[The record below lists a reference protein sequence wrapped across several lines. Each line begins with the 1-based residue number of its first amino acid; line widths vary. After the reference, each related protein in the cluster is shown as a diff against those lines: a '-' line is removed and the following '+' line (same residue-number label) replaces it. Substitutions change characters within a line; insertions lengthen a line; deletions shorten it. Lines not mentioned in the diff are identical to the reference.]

1 MWIIAALFSACFAG
15 ASSVFAKAGVKETDS
30 DIATAIRTAVVL
42 VFSWLLVAVTG
53 SLSQI
58 TTLPAKECFFLVLSG
73 LSTGMSWLCF
83 FKALSLGPV
92 NKVLPVDKL
101 NIVLTF
107 VIGITFFSEALTWNK
122 CAGLALSV
130 LGTFLMIQSEKPT
143 SCSPETIASKKPTTS
158 HIKPHKSTVAWL
170 AFALLAGTFASLTS
184 VLGKMSLQNI
194 DSNLATALRTIVILL
209 FATAVVLAKKKGK
222 LLAKTPRNELVFVV
236 LSGVA
241 TGLSWLCY
249 FAALQAGPV
258 SVVAPMDK
266 LSTVF
271 AVLFAAL
278 FLKERLYKKNS
289 IGLFLLLFGTLLML

>member
-42 VFSWLLVAVTG
+42 VFSWVLVAVTG

-58 TTLPAKECFFLVLSG
+58 TTLPARDCFFLVLSG

-107 VIGITFFSEALTWNK
+107 VIGVTFFSEALTWNK

-143 SCSPETIASKKPTTS
+143 TS

-170 AFALLAGTFASLTS
+170 VFALLAGTFASLTS
-184 VLGKMSLQNI
+184 VFGKIGLQNI
-194 DSNLATALRTIVILL
+194 DSNLATALRTVVILL
-209 FATAVVLAKKKGK
+209 FATVVVLAKKKGK
-222 LLAKTPRNELVFVV
+222 LLAKTPRNELAFVV

-271 AVLFAAL
+271 AVLFATL

-289 IGLFLLLFGTLLML
+289 IGLFLLLFGTLFML

>member
-1 MWIIAALFSACFAG
+1 MWIITALFSACFAG

-42 VFSWLLVAVTG
+42 VFSWLLVAATG

-58 TTLPAKECFFLVLSG
+58 AILPARDCFFLVLSG

-107 VIGITFFSEALTWNK
+107 IIGVTFFSEALTWNK

-130 LGTFLMIQSEKPT
+130 LGTFLMIQSEKP
-143 SCSPETIASKKPTTS
+143 SSFSQEALASEKPTPDG
-158 HIKPHKSTVAWL
+158 IKPHKSTIAWL
-170 AFALLAGTFASLTS
+170 VFALLAGTFASLTS
-184 VLGKMSLQNI
+184 VFGKIGLQNI
-194 DSNLATALRTIVILL
+194 DSNLATALRTVVILL
-209 FATAVVLAKKKGK
+209 FATVVVLAKRKGK
-222 LLAKTPRNELVFVV
+222 LLAKIPKNELAFIL

-249 FAALQAGPV
+249 FAALQVGPV
-258 SVVAPMDK
+258 SVVAPLDK

-271 AVLFAAL
+271 AVFFAAL

>member
-92 NKVLPVDKL
+92 YKVLPVEKL

-107 VIGITFFSEALTWNK
+107 VIGITFF
-122 CAGLALSV
+122 
-130 LGTFLMIQSEKPT
+130 
-143 SCSPETIASKKPTTS
+143 
-158 HIKPHKSTVAWL
+158 
-170 AFALLAGTFASLTS
+170 
-184 VLGKMSLQNI
+184 
-194 DSNLATALRTIVILL
+194 
-209 FATAVVLAKKKGK
+209 
-222 LLAKTPRNELVFVV
+222 
-236 LSGVA
+236 
-241 TGLSWLCY
+241 
-249 FAALQAGPV
+249 
-258 SVVAPMDK
+258 
-266 LSTVF
+266 
-271 AVLFAAL
+271 
-278 FLKERLYKKNS
+278 
-289 IGLFLLLFGTLLML
+289 